1 MKDPKNNRT
10 DSLTAITHHV
20 RGPIYVLKG
29 YLDTLLSEDFGEL
42 NNKQKEYIKVC
53 LENVEKASQIMG
65 NLISVIEIEEGEYK
79 IHKERVDIVKIVKD
93 SVENNHYLARAV
105 NAKISFVSEKEN
117 LYISTDPLKIKN
129 VVNSFI
135 ANAIKYKNV
144 GEGKIDIKIEEKDG
158 KAIFSIKDNGVGV
171 KEEEKEKIFNKFY
184 RTKKAIEID
193 PNELGLELY
202 INKIIIE
209 KCGGEVWVE
218 NNENEKG
225 STFYFTILIEDDK
238 E

>member
-1 MKDPKNNRT
+1 MENTNNKRT

-29 YLDTLLSEDFGEL
+29 YLEVLSTEDFGEL
-42 NNKQKEYIKVC
+42 NEKQKEYIDVC
-53 LENVEKASQIMG
+53 LENVEKASQIMS
-65 NLISVIEIEEGEYK
+65 NLVSVIEIEEGEYK
-79 IHKERVDIVKIVKD
+79 IQKEVVDIVEIIKK
-93 SVENNHYLARAV
+93 SVESNLYLARAV
-105 NAKISFVSEKEN
+105 NAKISFISEKDN
-117 LYISTDPLKIKN
+117 LYILSDPLKIRS
-129 VVNSFI
+129 VIDTFI
-135 ANAIKYKNV
+135 TNAIKYKNI
-144 GEGKIDIKIEEKDG
+144 GEGRIEIKTEEKDG

-225 STFYFTILIEDDK
+225 STFYFTALLQSNNQ
-238 E
+238 